1 MARKLRIAYPGALY
15 HVINRGNYRRDVFET
30 TGAAEAFLRVLAE
43 ATAIYGW
50 RIHAYVLMRNHYHFA
65 LETPQPNLVGGMH
78 WLQSTL
84 ATRFNRFRQES
95 GHLFQGRYQALLIEN
110 NDALCRVVDYI
121 HLNPVRV
128 GLLAPEQVAGFRWSS
143 LRRFIKN
150 DRFPG
155 LIAADWLEHRTLA
168 DDTAGWR
175 DYVQHLVE
183 LAADVSR
190 QKELGFETLS
200 KGWAIGTRGWA
211 EAVAKDHAQHAL
223 SPGLAA
229 EAAPRLATQAQS
241 SRIKPAPRAKGLTM
255 LLITAS
261 LTSTSGTPVCHRTQ
275 SDPMFEASVGCPVV
289 NATKASPDV
298 GSILTELLIAGSFT
312 PSWP

>member
-110 NDALCRVVDYI
+110 NEALCRVVDYI

-229 EAAPRLATQAQS
+229 EESRALRVATWESALAKALACADRHES
-241 SRIKPAPRAKGLTM
+241 AF
-255 LLITAS
+255 
-261 LTSTSGTPVCHRTQ
+261 STSAKTAHWKMDLALAVRQNSGASVVWLANRMHLGTP
-275 SDPMFEASVGCPVV
+275 
-289 NATKASPDV
+289 ATARSQLSAAKKRARPN
-298 GSILTELLIAGSFT
+298 
-312 PSWP
+312 